1 MYDQTEE
8 ETKTERQ
15 RQRQAKSRS
24 SKWVWWW
31 KTMQHV
37 INSPL
42 GKKKDDFGYHQ
53 NQPEQ
58 KKECKA
64 SW

>member
-1 MYDQTEE
+1 M
-8 ETKTERQ
+8 TKQRKRQ
-15 RQRQAKSRS
+15 RRKGKDRDKQRADQANESDDE
-24 SKWVWWW
+24 

-64 SW
+64 S